1 MKIKKLGLKVSLIV
15 ALMIAIIISIT
26 FFAVSKQSTNMI
38 IDLTAKEAES
48 YNTAFVKEMEKLQ
61 HEALMRARI
70 IAYSPDFVNAL
81 LERDEAALREVFDLH
96 GEELDLITVCDTNG
110 DVIIRAHSDQK
121 GDSVLN
127 QHALSVALNPA
138 HSISTIEKGTV
149 VGLSTRGSATIRDH
163 SGNIIGAIVCGHDL
177 SKPKYV
183 DAIKAYTGSEV
194 TIFDGDTRLMTSLT
208 DETGA
213 RVVGTKASDTVINTV
228 LNGKENYSLQIT
240 LFDHEYYAFYSP
252 IITEEGVIGMLFNGV
267 LIDEAL
273 AGQRSMMSA
282 VLMIGIICGIVCVL
296 LNIVFSVFAMSKPL
310 KKIGAFAEKIE
321 SGDLGISSASA
332 STVDVRSSDEIG
344 VLARTLERAY
354 AQMKGYVGEIRE
366 RMHSLAE
373 GDLSAESSY
382 DFQGDFVLIKDSINE
397 HVRNLNHTMTEINS
411 SSSQVSSGAKQ
422 VADGAQSLAQGSS
435 EQATAIEDLSLSI
448 SEIAEKTRINAATA
462 DKTSTLSETIKESA
476 EKGSRQMDEMIAAVS
491 DINEASRNIGKIIK
505 TIDDIAF
512 QTNILALNAA
522 VEAARAGQA
531 GKGFAVVAEEVRN
544 LASKS
549 AEAAKDTGNL
559 IQNSMEKVELG
570 SQIAGETAASLNE
583 IVIGIKESSGLIT
596 EIAKSSEEQSLS
608 ITQINT
614 GIDRVAQV
622 VQQNSATAEESAAA
636 SVEMSGQSDM
646 LQQLIAR
653 FNLKDGDG
661 HNRNLPST
669 GKPVHKKHALPEKPR
684 YGPTS
689 SGGDF
694 GKY

>member
-1 MKIKKLGLKVSLIV
+1 MKIKNLGLKVSLIV
-15 ALMIAIIISIT
+15 AMMIAVIICIT
-26 FFAVSKQSTNMI
+26 FYAVSEQSSNMI

-48 YNTAFVKEMEKLQ
+48 YNIAFAKEMEKLQ
-61 HEALMRARI
+61 QDALLRARI

-81 LERDEAALREVFDLH
+81 IESDEAAIREVFDLH
-96 GEELDLITVCDTNG
+96 GEGLDLITVCDTNG
-110 DVIIRAHSDQK
+110 DVIIRAHSDQR
-121 GDSVLN
+121 GDNVLN
-127 QHALSVALNPA
+127 QHALSEALDPA
-138 HSISTIEKGTV
+138 HGISAIERGTV

-183 DAIKAYTGSEV
+183 DAVKAYTGSEV
-194 TIFDGDTRLMTSLT
+194 TIFDGDTRLMTSIT

-213 RVVGTKASDTVINTV
+213 RVVGTKASDAVIEMVINQRQ
-228 LNGKENYSLQIT
+228 NDSLQIS
-240 LFDHEYYAFYSP
+240 LFGHDYCAYYSP
-252 IITEEGVIGMLFNGV
+252 IIAEEGVIGMLFTGV

-273 AGQRSMMSA
+273 AGQRSMMSS
-282 VLMIGIICGIVCVL
+282 VLMIGIICGIVGVL
-296 LNIVFSVFAMSKPL
+296 LIILFSVYSMSKPL

-321 SGDLGISSASA
+321 SGDLGFSSASA

-354 AQMKGYVGEIRE
+354 TQMKGYVGEIRE

-373 GDLSAESSY
+373 GDLSTESTY
-382 DFQGDFVLIKDSINE
+382 DFQGDFVLIKDSIND
-397 HVRNLNHTMTEINS
+397 HVRNLNRTMTEINS

-435 EQATAIEDLSLSI
+435 EQATAIEELSKSI
-448 SEIAEKTRINAATA
+448 SEITEKTRINAATA
-462 DKTSTLSETIKESA
+462 DKTSTLSATIKENA

-491 DINEASRNIGKIIK
+491 DINEASKSIGKIIK

-522 VEAARAGQA
+522 VEAARAGKA
-531 GKGFAVVAEEVRN
+531 GKGFAVVAEEVRS

-549 AEAAKDTGNL
+549 AEAAKDTGSM
-559 IQNSMEKVELG
+559 IQNSMEKAELG
-570 SQIAGETAASLNE
+570 SHIAGETAASLND
-583 IVIGIKESSGLIT
+583 IVVGIKESSGLIT

-622 VQQNSATAEESAAA
+622 VQQNSATAQESAAA

-646 LQQLIAR
+646 LQQLIAQ
-653 FNLKDGDG
+653 FDLKDDG
-661 HNRNLPST
+661 GYRRGMPPAGRT
-669 GKPVHKKHALPEKPR
+669 MI
-684 YGPTS
+684 
-689 SGGDF
+689 
-694 GKY
+694 